1 MADRRHVII
10 KVFRK
15 YGHSLGPESLEF
27 LEDLLDRHD
36 IADEEVEYS
45 IEWMAQEYNKQDDA
59 QMKVSLDVLQRV
71 YETFQNGD
79 NNEDEGHSQL
89 DSDSH
94 LFFIDAYEMPLW
106 NWSVER
112 STFERAQGTLTA
124 SGSADSRVFAA
135 RNRLNVIKQ
144 CVLRN
149 DHFSPSTLPSKDR
162 QNLLTLKSTKQ
173 LLGRAGD
180 RFLLF
185 GMLTHSKEGKLC
197 LEDQDGAVELDFS
210 QLEQPSE
217 GLFTEGCFALVEGDY
232 TEDATLL
239 VIAIGHPPC
248 ESREAA
254 RSIYGHID
262 FLGRGAT
269 TLLEDK
275 QFASRVQLEL
285 PDLRFFV
292 LSDVWLDKP
301 DTLLGLRKMFDNCM
315 ENSFIPKVIV
325 LCGNF
330 TSVGIPQGNGRE
342 LRKYQDNFEALADLI
357 TSYPLL
363 TRTTH
368 FVLVPGPL
376 DVTIN
381 SVLPRR
387 PILSS
392 FVSRLKSRVP
402 NVHFA
407 SNPCRIKFFEQEIVI
422 FREDLMSRML
432 RNLVGVKPDVKN
444 DDLERYL
451 VQTILDQSHLMP
463 VTTSIQPT
471 LSELDHALRLYP
483 LPTAVVLAD
492 KYERYQMTYEGCHVF
507 NPGRFVGNTFTFSA
521 YAPARRESEECV
533 LDLDPEE
540 GWS

>member
-1 MADRRHVII
+1 MTDRRQVII

-27 LEDLLDRHD
+27 LEELLDRHE
-36 IADEEVEYS
+36 IADEEVEFS
-45 IEWMAQEYNKQDDA
+45 MEWMAKEYNKQDDA
-59 QMKVSLDVLQRV
+59 QMKVSLDVLNRV
-71 YETFQNGD
+71 YEAFQSGD
-79 NNEDEGHSQL
+79 NEGAQEHAVL
-89 DSDSH
+89 DPDHH
-94 LFFIDAYEMPLW
+94 LYVIDAFEMPSW
-106 NWSVER
+106 NWSSER
-112 STFERAQGTLTA
+112 STFERASGPLTSSGT
-124 SGSADSRVFAA
+124 ADSRVMAM

-162 QNLLTLKSTKQ
+162 ENLLTLRSTKQ

-197 LEDQDGAVELDFS
+197 LEDPDGLVELDFS

-217 GLFTEGCFALVEGDY
+217 GLFTEGCLALVEGDY
-232 TEDATLL
+232 TEDGTLL

-248 ESREAA
+248 ESRETA
-254 RSIYGHID
+254 RSIFGHVD
-262 FLGRGAT
+262 FLGKGAT
-269 TLLEDK
+269 TLLEEK
-275 QFASRVQLEL
+275 QLATRVQLEL
-285 PDLRFFV
+285 ADLRFFV
-292 LSDVWLDKP
+292 LSDVWLDRP
-301 DTLLGLRKMFDNCM
+301 ETLLGLRKLFDNCM

-342 LRKYQDNFEALADLI
+342 VRRYQENFDALADVI
-357 TSYPLL
+357 ASYPLI
-363 TRTTH
+363 TRSTH
-368 FVLVPGPL
+368 FVMVPGPL
-376 DVTIN
+376 DVTMN

-387 PILSS
+387 PLLSS
-392 FVSRLKSRVP
+392 FVSRLKSRLP

-407 SNPCRIKFFEQEIVI
+407 TNPCRIKFFEQEIVV

-444 DDLERYL
+444 DDLKRYL
-451 VQTILDQSHLMP
+451 VQTVLDQSHLMP
-463 VTTSIQPT
+463 VTVSIEPT
-471 LSELDHALRLYP
+471 LAEYDHTLRLYP

-492 KYERYQMTYEGCHVF
+492 RYDRYQMTYEGCHVF
-507 NPGRFVGNTFTFSA
+507 NPGRFVGKTFTFSA
-521 YAPARRESEECV
+521 YAPARRESEE
-533 LDLDPEE
+533 
-540 GWS
+540 W

>member
-1 MADRRHVII
+1 MTDRRQVII

-27 LEDLLDRHD
+27 LEELLDRHE
-36 IADEEVEYS
+36 IADEEVEFS
-45 IEWMAQEYNKQDDA
+45 MEWMAKEYNKQDDA
-59 QMKVSLDVLQRV
+59 QMKVSLDVLNRV
-71 YETFQNGD
+71 YEAFQSGD
-79 NNEDEGHSQL
+79 NEGAQEHAVL
-89 DSDSH
+89 DPDSH
-94 LFFIDAYEMPLW
+94 FHVIDAFEMPSW
-106 NWSVER
+106 NWSSER
-112 STFERAQGTLTA
+112 STFERASGPLTSSGT
-124 SGSADSRVFAA
+124 ADSRVTAM

-162 QNLLTLKSTKQ
+162 ENLLTLRSTKQ

-197 LEDQDGAVELDFS
+197 LEDPDGLVELDFT

-217 GLFTEGCFALVEGDY
+217 GLFTEGCLALVEGDY
-232 TEDATLL
+232 TEDGTLL

-254 RSIYGHID
+254 RSIFGHVD
-262 FLGRGAT
+262 FLGKGAT

-275 QFASRVQLEL
+275 QLSTRVQLEL
-285 PDLRFFV
+285 ADLRFFV
-292 LSDVWLDKP
+292 LSDVWLDRP
-301 DTLLGLRKMFDNCM
+301 ETLLGLRKLFDNCM
-315 ENSFIPKVIV
+315 ENSFIPKVII

-342 LRKYQDNFEALADLI
+342 VRRYQEHFDALADVI
-357 TSYPLL
+357 ASYPLI
-363 TRTTH
+363 TRSTH
-368 FVLVPGPL
+368 FVMVPGPL
-376 DVTIN
+376 DVTMN

-387 PILSS
+387 PLLSS
-392 FVSRLKSRVP
+392 FVSRMKSRIP

-407 SNPCRIKFFEQEIVI
+407 TNPCRIKFFEQEIVV

-444 DDLERYL
+444 DDLKRYL
-451 VQTILDQSHLMP
+451 VQTVLDQSHLMP
-463 VTTSIQPT
+463 VTVSIEPT
-471 LSELDHALRLYP
+471 LAEYDHTLRLYP

-492 KYERYQMTYEGCHVF
+492 RYDRYQMTYEGCHVF
-507 NPGRFVGNTFTFSA
+507 NPGRFVGKTFTFSA

-533 LDLDPEE
+533 LDLDSDD

>member
-1 MADRRHVII
+1 MIDRRQVII

-27 LEDLLDRHD
+27 LEDLIDRHD
-36 IADEEVEYS
+36 IADGDVEFS
-45 IEWMAQEYNKQDDA
+45 IEWMAKEYNKQDDA

-71 YETFQNGD
+71 YEAFQNGD
-79 NNEDEGHSQL
+79 GEGAQEHALL
-89 DSDSH
+89 DPDNH
-94 LFFIDAYEMPLW
+94 LFVIDAFDMPLW
-106 NWSVER
+106 NWSTER
-112 STFERAQGTLTA
+112 STFERASGLLTSSGT
-124 SGSADSRVFAA
+124 ADSRVMAM

-162 QNLLTLKSTKQ
+162 EKLLTLRSTKQ

-197 LEDQDGAVELDFS
+197 LEDQDGLVELDFS
-210 QLEQPSE
+210 QLDQPSE
-217 GLFTEGCFALVEGDY
+217 GLFTEGCLALVEGDY

-248 ESREAA
+248 ESRETA
-254 RSIYGHID
+254 RSIFGHVD
-262 FLGRGAT
+262 FLGKGAT

-275 QFASRVQLEL
+275 QFAARVQLEL
-285 PDLRFFV
+285 ADLRFFV
-292 LSDVWLDKP
+292 LSDVWLDRP
-301 DTLLGLRKMFDNCM
+301 DTLLGLRKLFDNCM
-315 ENSFIPKVIV
+315 ENSFIPKVII

-342 LRKYQDNFEALADLI
+342 VRRYQEHFDALADVI
-357 TSYPLL
+357 ASYPLI
-363 TRTTH
+363 TRSTH
-368 FVLVPGPL
+368 FVMVPGPL
-376 DVTIN
+376 DITLN

-387 PILSS
+387 PLLSS
-392 FVSRLKSRVP
+392 FISRLKSRVP
-402 NVHFA
+402 NIHFTT
-407 SNPCRIKFFEQEIVI
+407 NPCRIKFFEQEIVV

-444 DDLERYL
+444 DDLKRYL
-451 VQTILDQSHLMP
+451 VQTVLDQSHLMP
-463 VTTSIQPT
+463 INVSIQPT
-471 LSELDHALRLYP
+471 LSEYDHALRLYP

-492 KYERYQMTYEGCHVF
+492 KYDRYQMTYEGCHVF
-507 NPGRFVGNTFTFSA
+507 NPGRFLGNTLTFSA

-533 LDLDPEE
+533 LDAPSDD
-540 GWS
+540 G

>member
-1 MADRRHVII
+1 MTDRRQVVI

-27 LEDLLDRHD
+27 LEELLDRHE
-36 IADEEVEYS
+36 IADEEVEFS
-45 IEWMAQEYNKQDDA
+45 MEWMAKEYNKQDDA
-59 QMKVSLDVLQRV
+59 QMKVSLDVLNRV
-71 YETFQNGD
+71 YEAFQSGD
-79 NNEDEGHSQL
+79 NEGAQEHAVL
-89 DSDSH
+89 DPDSH
-94 LFFIDAYEMPLW
+94 LYVIDAFEMPSW
-106 NWSVER
+106 NWSSER
-112 STFERAQGTLTA
+112 STFERASGPLTSSGT
-124 SGSADSRVFAA
+124 ADSRVTAM

-162 QNLLTLKSTKQ
+162 ENLLTLRSTKQ

-197 LEDQDGAVELDFS
+197 LEDPDGLVELDFT

-217 GLFTEGCFALVEGDY
+217 GLFTEGCLALVEGDY
-232 TEDATLL
+232 TEDGTLL

-254 RSIYGHID
+254 RSIFGHVD
-262 FLGRGAT
+262 FLGKGAT

-275 QFASRVQLEL
+275 QLSTRVQLEL
-285 PDLRFFV
+285 ADLRFFV
-292 LSDVWLDKP
+292 LSDVWLDRP
-301 DTLLGLRKMFDNCM
+301 ETLLGLRKLFDNCM
-315 ENSFIPKVIV
+315 ENSFIPKVII

-342 LRKYQDNFEALADLI
+342 VRRYQEHFDALADVI
-357 TSYPLL
+357 ASYPLI
-363 TRTTH
+363 TRSTH
-368 FVLVPGPL
+368 FVMVPGPL
-376 DVTIN
+376 DVTMN
-381 SVLPRR
+381 SILPRR
-387 PILSS
+387 PLLSS
-392 FVSRLKSRVP
+392 FVSRMKSRIP

-407 SNPCRIKFFEQEIVI
+407 TNPCRIKFFEQEIVV

-444 DDLERYL
+444 DDLKRYL
-451 VQTILDQSHLMP
+451 VQTVLDQSHLMP
-463 VTTSIQPT
+463 VTVSIEPT
-471 LSELDHALRLYP
+471 LAEYDHTLRLYP

-492 KYERYQMTYEGCHVF
+492 RYDRYQMTYEGCHVF
-507 NPGRFVGNTFTFSA
+507 NPGRFVGKTFTFSA

-533 LDLDPEE
+533 LDLDSDD